1 MKYIIT
7 ESQLKTIMMEQ
18 TYSTDYERRELKK
31 VDNQVAAQ
39 NKVGKVVNKLGPNLD
54 ADDYADIVSG
64 LVDAVPGIGNIISA
78 GIDVTHALTYVVRYF
93 FAKTTEE
100 KVEMS
105 LLAIVTFAS
114 SLIPVGGNAANV
126 AARVEI
132 KSLLKK
138 TPFELRVIMKNMG
151 IIKSAG
157 FNLAKEPWKYSFI
170 IALVKIFKS
179 KTADALA
186 IVSSKLASL
195 SNKSKELKPY
205 IDNFNTQIKDVQ
217 TMLA

>member
-18 TYSTDYERRELKK
+18 GYSTDYERRELKK

-39 NKVGKVVNKLGPNLD
+39 NKLGKLGPNLD

-64 LVDAVPGIGNIISA
+64 LVDAVPGIGNLISI

-100 KVEMS
+100 KIEMS
-105 LLAIVTFAS
+105 LLAVVTFAS
-114 SLIPVGGNAANV
+114 SLIPVGGNASNI
-126 AARVEI
+126 AARVEV

-179 KTADALA
+179 KAADALA
-186 IVSSKLASL
+186 IVSSKLAAL

-205 IDNFNTQIKDVQ
+205 IDDFNTQIKDVQ

>member
-18 TYSTDYERRELKK
+18 GYSTDYERRELKK
-31 VDNQVAAQ
+31 VDNQVSSQ
-39 NKVGKVVNKLGPNLD
+39 NKLGKVVKKLGPNLD

-64 LVDAVPGIGNIISA
+64 LVDAVPGIGNLISV
-78 GIDVTHALTYVVRYF
+78 GIDITHALTYVVRYF

-100 KVEMS
+100 KTEMA
-105 LLAIVTFAS
+105 LLAIITFGT

-126 AARVEI
+126 SARVEV
-132 KSLLKK
+132 KSLLNK
-138 TPFELRVIMKNMG
+138 TPHELRVIMKKMG
-151 IIKSAG
+151 ILKSAG
-157 FNLAKEPWKYSFI
+157 FNLAKEPWKYSFM

-179 KTADALA
+179 KAADALVFA
-186 IVSSKLASL
+186 SNKLASL

-205 IDNFNTQIKDVQ
+205 IDDFNTQIKDVQ

>member
-18 TYSTDYERRELKK
+18 GFSTDYERRELKK

-39 NKVGKVVNKLGPNLD
+39 NKLGKLGPNLD

-64 LVDAVPGIGNIISA
+64 LVDAVPGIGNLISI

-93 FAKTTEE
+93 FANTTEE
-100 KVEMS
+100 KIEMS
-105 LLAIVTFAS
+105 LLAVVTFAS

-126 AARVEI
+126 ATRMEI

-151 IIKSAG
+151 ILKSAG
-157 FNLAKEPWKYSFI
+157 FNLAKEPWKYSFM

-179 KTADALA
+179 KAADALA
-186 IVSSKLASL
+186 FVSSKLANL

-205 IDNFNTQIKDVQ
+205 IDDFNTQIKDVQ